1 MQYKQISITKI
12 YIYILTII
20 DTILTFTAIVDYL
33 WLLCT
38 HDCLCKSYV
47 FRYWILY
54 LNCFMFLQNRHLK
67 AESISNLTLFV
78 DTICQIIRSIL
89 VTILYFLFLFFLWIV
104 FLGLWQRLIVYK
116 SQSLP
121 TNYDIVLFC
130 LLYSSPF
137 NILFSI
143 KLCHVLMNYHSN
155 SSNNLLCCIL

>member
-1 MQYKQISITKI
+1 MQYKQINITKI
-12 YIYILTII
+12 YIYIWTII

-89 VTILYFLFLFFLWIV
+89 VTILCFFVFVFFINCIFRTVATSHCLCHNPFQLIMILYCFVCCTLHRLTFFLA
-104 FLGLWQRLIVYK
+104 
-116 SQSLP
+116 
-121 TNYDIVLFC
+121 
-130 LLYSSPF
+130 
-137 NILFSI
+137 
-143 KLCHVLMNYHSN
+143 
-155 SSNNLLCCIL
+155 